1 MVSLEECVNLECNS
15 LETYVKESAESRE
28 RHYKSSNNFM
38 KILHAKPVE
47 RSIRSK
53 AITWTV

>member
-15 LETYVKESAESRE
+15 LEKYFKKCKETRES
-28 RHYKSSNNFM
+28 HYKSSNNFM

-53 AITWTV
+53 AIT

>member
-15 LETYVKESAESRE
+15 LEKYVKNCKETRE

-38 KILHAKPVE
+38 KILQAKPVE

-53 AITWTV
+53 AIASTV